1 LSRPFAQAVSF
12 GACREGLATSFWF
25 GNEKTGPPDRCQ
37 QVMQQQQVWMRPVIM
52 GRLLPCRRRFAK
64 PLVAAR

>member
-37 QVMQQQQVWMRPVIM
+37 QVMQQQVWMRPVIM
-52 GRLLPCRRRFAK
+52 GRLLQPWRRFAK